1 MIEHGCTIE
10 NEERKFNA
18 HIRGYKM
25 KEPISDRVAMK
36 DRDKKKFDDIVNKI
50 TQNKLRE
57 AKINGRRR

>member
-1 MIEHGCTIE
+1 
-10 NEERKFNA
+10 
-18 HIRGYKM
+18 M